1 MPAYD
6 SWDAESTRGTGFDSE
21 HANAGNARSAQHFED
36 PGHSEFSRPAQHSDP
51 AVVMRMG
58 FELALLL
65 LGDVPSGASC
75 ALRRLED
82 AAAGWARDGVP
93 IDTIQHAI
101 HDGVKLT
108 LDRID
113 PGGGTGTTDPVA
125 DRSFLVDML
134 DLLTCTVSRAYV
146 AAIREPPAG

>member
-1 MPAYD
+1 MPSYD
-6 SWDAESTRGTGFDSE
+6 SWDAESARGTGFESE
-21 HANAGNARSAQHFED
+21 HTSAGNTRSAQHFEA
-36 PGHSEFSRPAQHSDP
+36 PGHTEFPMPPRHADP

-65 LGDVPSGASC
+65 LGDVPSGASR

-82 AAAGWARDGVP
+82 AVAAWAREGVP
-93 IDTIQHAI
+93 IDTVQHAI

-108 LDRID
+108 LNRID
-113 PGGGTGTTDPVA
+113 PAGGTGTTDPVA

-146 AAIREPPAG
+146 EAIRERPAG